1 MIYSTYTWDLVQ
13 ALESAFLASCKT
25 PATSIDSICSI
36 IHEETENP
44 EKISNSQQILSH
56 CLGLHTQNSEEREV
70 NLETSPKKFSDK
82 INRL

>member
-25 PATSIDSICSI
+25 PATSIDSICSNN
-36 IHEETENP
+36 HQEETENP
-44 EKISNSQQILSH
+44 EKISDSQQILSH
-56 CLGLHTQNSEEREV
+56 CLGLHTQNSEEREA
-70 NLETSPKKFSDK
+70 NLETKKFSDK